1 MKLYHRVSALVVISV
16 LLYACGSAQEGQQAG
31 PGESTPVLEIPIRT
45 LDPGSA
51 LPDPLCPDPQPPLI
65 TDFAVHQPQEIA
77 EPIPRSPY
85 RDPVFGSCVVRVTD
99 RKDDFREQRESQ
111 GIKNEY
117 ARVGSFN
124 ADGRLI
130 LLYGTAG
137 EWFLYDAAALSPL
150 AELPLG
156 VEPRWDASDPATL
169 YYLDETILFSL
180 NIITGSNVVVRD
192 FAADLPG
199 ESLTAV
205 WTRYEGRPSRDSRY
219 WGLMAEDEDWE
230 TVAFLVY
237 DRIAGTVVL
246 RDVRDLPGIEEGV
259 DHVTIS
265 PLGKYFLASFDRSCE
280 QGSLGDDAH
289 PCGLMVYESDLSNG
303 RGLLRTIG
311 HYDAALD
318 AAGNELIV
326 FQDLDNDW
334 ISMLDIATGDLTPL
348 LEIDFSHS
356 PIGFHFSG
364 LAYELPGW
372 ALVSTYSGGFP
383 GANTW
388 MDDQIFAVE
397 LKPGGRVIRLAHTY
411 SLVDE
416 QVEHDY
422 WAEPHASVNQ
432 DFSRILFTSN
442 WGRSGTESVE
452 TFLVELP
459 HGWSLLD

>member
-1 MKLYHRVSALVVISV
+1 MKLYHGISALVVISV
-16 LLYACGSAQEGQQAG
+16 LLYACVSSQERGQAG
-31 PGESTPVLEIPIRT
+31 PDEINPDGDTAIRT

-65 TDFAVHQPQEIA
+65 NDFEVHQPQEIA

-85 RDPVFGSCVVRVTD
+85 RDPVFGSCAVRVTD

-156 VEPRWDASDPATL
+156 VEPRWDASDPALL
-169 YYLDETILFSL
+169 YYLDETILYST
-180 NIITGSNVVVRD
+180 NIATGSTEVLRD

-199 ESLTAV
+199 ESLAAV

-230 TVAFLVY
+230 TLAFLIY
-237 DRIAGTVVL
+237 DRIAGTVAL
-246 RDVRDLPGIEEGV
+246 RDVSRLPGIEHGI

-265 PLGKYFLASFDRSCE
+265 PLGKYFLASYDHSCE

-289 PCGLMVYESDLSNG
+289 PCGLMVYDRDLSNG

-318 AAGNELIV
+318 AAGKEVIV

-334 ISMLDIATGDLTPL
+334 ISMLDIATGEVTPL

-364 LAYELPGW
+364 LAYEKPGW
-372 ALVSTYSGGFP
+372 VLVSTYNGGFP
-383 GANTW
+383 EARTW

-397 LKPGGRVIRLAHTY
+397 LEVGGLVIRLAHTY
-411 SLVDE
+411 SLVNEDM
-416 QVEHDY
+416 EHDY

-432 DFSRILFTSN
+432 DFSRILFTTN
-442 WGRSGTESVE
+442 WGRSGTEFVE
-452 TFLVELP
+452 TFLIELP
-459 HGWSLLD
+459 HGWSLRD